1 MDYVQVAKNRL
12 FLNLLCL
19 AIPVVL
25 VAWGFHGCEVR
36 HGSEKKACDQGNL
49 DKCLE
54 VAKAYDPDDPNEL
67 IPFLFDYA
75 VIAKREYGKACELG
89 SAQACW
95 RFAEITRQGG
105 GAFASTSSEADEKR
119 GYTKA
124 CEGHWE
130 KACQKLQEDFGITL
144 DGGS

>member
-1 MDYVQVAKNRL
+1 VIPIVIVA
-12 FLNLLCL
+12 
-19 AIPVVL
+19 V
-25 VAWGFHGCEVR
+25 GFHSCEVR
-36 HGSEKKACDQGNL
+36 HGGDKEACDKGSV

-75 VIAKREYGKACELG
+75 VVAKREYGKACELG

-105 GAFASTSSEADEKR
+105 GAFASTSSETDER
-119 GYTKA
+119 HGYTTA
-124 CEGHWE
+124 CEAKIE
-130 KACQKLQEDFGITL
+130 KACAKLHEEFGVTL
-144 DGGS
+144 DGGT